1 MAQAAGADSRAPETR
16 RSIRRNLLL
25 TLIGNGVF
33 NACRLGVVV
42 LLAKFA
48 GPVVQGHYL
57 AALAWST
64 PIVLFFTLELRGALV
79 ADAANRTPFRA
90 YRRLRDWGLGLAALV
105 LLSVILAQPDVR
117 ADAAL
122 LALFVAVCASKLLY
136 SWAELYWGLLQ
147 KRERLDWL
155 GWSNALRGVAALLPF
170 AVLLPLA
177 GAAQAATA
185 AAAAAGF
192 QVLAWALLGW
202 FIDRRMAL
210 QGVVDRD
217 AVGANS
223 LLRLAWR
230 VLPLGLVALLVNLCE
245 NVPRLLIDAQPDGAR
260 DLGFF
265 GAVAFLP
272 MIGQF
277 LVVQAALSAANRL
290 AQAYQAD
297 RREFRRLTLKLVL
310 ATLALS
316 AAILMAT
323 WIGGAWLL
331 RVTYTP
337 EYAAYFPQF
346 RVLVAAQCVVLLGS
360 IFGAVVTQMQRFWV
374 QVPIQITVLAAT
386 ATAAAAWIPADPVG
400 GAAWTMMV
408 RAVVQ
413 TALYAVCLLLGLRA
427 APVQPAPPVAAE

>member
-1 MAQAAGADSRAPETR
+1 MAQAAGAEPRAPETR
-16 RSIRRNLLL
+16 RSIRTNLLF

-79 ADAANRTPFRA
+79 ADAADRTPFGA
-90 YRRLRDWGLGLAALV
+90 YRRLRDLGLGLAAVV
-105 LLSVILAQPDVR
+105 LLGVVLAQPDVR
-117 ADAAL
+117 ADSAL

-147 KRERLDWL
+147 KRERLDWV

-170 AVLLPLA
+170 AVMLPMA
-177 GAAQAATA
+177 GAGQTQA
-185 AAAAAGF
+185 AAAAAGV
-192 QVLAWALLGW
+192 QALAWALLGW
-202 FIDRRMAL
+202 FIDRRVAL
-210 QGVVDRD
+210 HGVVERE
-217 AVGANS
+217 AVGAGA
-223 LLRLAWR
+223 LLALAWR

-245 NVPRLLIDAQPDGAR
+245 NVPRLMIDAQPDGAR

-265 GAVAFLP
+265 GALAFLP

-277 LVVQAALSAANRL
+277 LVVQAALSSANRL
-290 AQAYQAD
+290 AQAYQGD

-316 AAILMAT
+316 AAILAAT

-386 ATAAAAWIPADPVG
+386 VAAAAAWIPADPVG

-408 RAVVQ
+408 RAAVQ
-413 TALYAVCLLLGLRA
+413 TALYAACLLLGLRA
-427 APVQPAPPVAAE
+427 APAQPAAPVAAD